1 MFCPHTHA
9 NAYKPSSTVL
19 CECNLM
25 LLIWWAIPWM
35 SRHTEKGV
43 DSTMPTASTIKGLDN
58 CFSAL
63 LRTSVIIFYA
73 DAQSFIVISWTF
85 IPFQSPIVLA
95 REGSFTFI
103 HLFFFFWF
111 LRRIFHFS
119 YGEKCL
125 LRKLSCPFSGGG
137 NHNSSYTI
145 LLGIVILDTYFS
157 VIIYHEHFC
166 ETLRFSPV
174 LYIQYMYKKKRF
186 GASLWYNIYF
196 YFLLLSCKNF
206 ILKIHICKF
215 KRQYQQQ

>member
-1 MFCPHTHA
+1 MWSCLLSAFCTNESNSMFCPHTHA

-103 HLFFFFWF
+103 HLFFSFDFCVVF
-111 LRRIFHFS
+111 SIFPMVKSVF
-119 YGEKCL
+119 YENCPAPLAVAATTTAVIQFCL
-125 LRKLSCPFSGGG
+125 V
-137 NHNSSYTI
+137 
-145 LLGIVILDTYFS
+145 LLF
-157 VIIYHEHFC
+157 
-166 ETLRFSPV
+166 
-174 LYIQYMYKKKRF
+174 
-186 GASLWYNIYF
+186 
-196 YFLLLSCKNF
+196 
-206 ILKIHICKF
+206 
-215 KRQYQQQ
+215 